1 MYVRYTKNL
10 KNSNYKKPTGGS
22 ITDNLQN
29 TTAMKEKLK
38 NYVRVD
44 NIDEVP
50 IGTHL
55 RYITWKDGMQ
65 KFRLGGLLKKNE
77 KDYIRLSSKDFHWS
91 VQKKHFDQKGGVVFE
106 TVFFKKI
113 SQDLINK
120 NVISKLQME
129 IDRLTKENNIMRQKL
144 GIGNMRI
151 V

>member
-10 KNSNYKKPTGGS
+10 KNSKYQKPVGGS

-44 NIDEVP
+44 NIDDVP
-50 IGTHL
+50 LNSHV

-65 KFRLGGLLKKNE
+65 KFRLGGLLKKKE
-77 KDYIRLSSKDFHWS
+77 KDYVRLSSKDYYWS
-91 VQKKHFDQKGGVVFE
+91 VQKNHYNQKEALVFK

-113 SQDLINK
+113 TQDLINK

-129 IDRLTKENNIMRQKL
+129 IQRLQKENQIMRQKL
-144 GIGNMRI
+144 GIGNMSI